1 MRQSLTVILW
11 KSDNPISI
19 TILYQEFQPRIKLQF
34 SYLAETE
41 SITFTMLSIYVIIEL
56 FYGLYWKQNTHFFFL
71 KLISTEKS
79 YLFEKS
85 TATNN
90 YQSANFV
97 YNCGAVCGN
106 AADL

>member
-1 MRQSLTVILW
+1 
-11 KSDNPISI
+11 
-19 TILYQEFQPRIKLQF
+19 
-34 SYLAETE
+34 
-41 SITFTMLSIYVIIEL
+41 MLSIYVIIEL

-79 YLFEKS
+79 YLFEKF